1 MLDVSDQG
9 WEQLLALLTA
19 LVLCSLIGL
28 ERQLRNKSAGLRT
41 HTLVG
46 IGAALFMLVS
56 KWGFGDVLD
65 RDDVALDPSRLA
77 AQIVSGVGFI
87 GAGLIFVRRDVV
99 RGLTTAATVWV
110 VAAVGT
116 AAGAGLWLLAAA
128 VTAVHFLVAYGY
140 PVLTRRLTR
149 SAPDTTVFEI
159 EYRDRHGA
167 LRGILAEA
175 TARGFD
181 VHDVRTRRGDDGGA
195 LIGLVLTLVGR
206 GEVSGL
212 TAALAGLEGVVSVH
226 TADPDDVEG

>member
-1 MLDVSDQG
+1 MLDVTDQG

-149 SAPDTTVFEI
+149 SAPDTSVFEI

-175 TARGFD
+175 TSRGFD
-181 VHDVRTRRGDDGGA
+181 VHDVRTRRGDDA
-195 LIGLVLTLVGR
+195 LIELVLTVVGR
-206 GEVSGL
+206 GPVPAL